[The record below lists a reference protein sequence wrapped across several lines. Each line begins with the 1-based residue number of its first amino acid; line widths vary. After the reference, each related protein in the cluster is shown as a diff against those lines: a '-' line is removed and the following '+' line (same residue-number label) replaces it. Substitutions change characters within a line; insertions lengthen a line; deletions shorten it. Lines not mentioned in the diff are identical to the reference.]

1 MSMGHSLL
9 IVDDSTVIRQR
20 IAQLCRSQRLP
31 ELDIVGSAANGLGAL
46 ALARQHRPALVTMD
60 LTMPLMDG
68 EECIERLVKEI
79 PEVRILVVS
88 ALSDK
93 MTALRAI
100 RKGAHGF
107 IRKPFT
113 DEQLI
118 EALLELMN

>member
-20 IAQLCRSQRLP
+20 IAQLCRNQRLP

-79 PEVRILVVS
+79 PDVRILVVS